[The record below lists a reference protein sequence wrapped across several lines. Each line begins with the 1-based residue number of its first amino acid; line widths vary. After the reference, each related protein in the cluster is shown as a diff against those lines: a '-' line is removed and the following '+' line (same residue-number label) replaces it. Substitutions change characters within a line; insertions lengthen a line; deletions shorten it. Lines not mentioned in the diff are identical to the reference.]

1 MTLTRRQNAITI
13 PASADLSSNQFR
25 LVGVDSAGRLVV
37 IANAATPFLGIL
49 MNKPSAIDREA
60 EVAVASATVKLE
72 AGATIAEGDLI
83 TGVAGGRGSPSTTDT
98 DEVVGMAISPGGSGV
113 LVEVNIAPRQHAG

>member
-1 MTLTRRQNAITI
+1 MTLTRKQNSITV
-13 PASADLSSNQFR
+13 PASADLSTNQFR

-37 IANAATPFLGIL
+37 IADAATPFLGVL
-49 MNKPSAIDREA
+49 LNKPSAIDREA
-60 EVAVASATVKLE
+60 EVATVGSTVKLE
-72 AGATIAEGDLI
+72 AGSTIAEGDLI

-113 LVEVNIAPRQHAG
+113 LVEVNVAPRQHAG

>member
-60 EVAVASATVKLE
+60 EVAVAGATVKLE

>member
-1 MTLTRRQNAITI
+1 MALTRKQNSITI
-13 PASADLSSNQFR
+13 PASADLSTNQFR

-37 IANAATPFLGIL
+37 IANAATPFLGVL
-49 MNKPSAIDREA
+49 LNKPDAIDREA
-60 EVAVASATVKLE
+60 EVAVAGSTVKLV

-83 TGVAGGRGSPSTTDT
+83 TAVAGGRGSPSTTDT